1 MKFRI
6 IPYVVILAVLFNC
19 KSNLKAIQSITSII
33 DPANSASILDKLSP
47 SAIKDSLNGFSSFSI
62 DSLKQRLLND
72 SVIFLHKN
80 KLDFLKTLEFNKD
93 LDTIFLTNMYINS
106 PLGGNITS
114 YQYNVLKND
123 VIYYEIKNL
132 DKNKIQS
139 IELVEGASIRFK
151 HDDIKGKTTIKN
163 KIKILNDNTLT
174 INVSNNGFFKNK
186 GFFGSNIKIQLK
198 KLAKPIRYKSE
209 IIKDTVFE
217 KITVKVEKKDT
228 IYKIISN
235 LEFDIAPRLD
245 LTKKHSL
252 KLPITISTDNEL
264 LGWGYWIGLKA
275 SDSLDIT
282 DDQNNVLINFA
293 KHELL
298 KSSEPP
304 ALPVSESI
312 DISLIINNRSLDTRS
327 LNYASNYAFYQTDNL
342 IKKSKQKGDILLVNN
357 SNIYSHKIRFLLL
370 YVAKKKYMVSVEKKI
385 FSIEDRIKISLLSN
399 E

>member
-6 IPYVVILAVLFNC
+6 IPYVVILAILFNC

-47 SAIKDSLNGFSSFSI
+47 SAIKDSLKGFTSFSI

-93 LDTIFLTNMYINS
+93 LDTIFLTNMYIKS

-151 HDDIKGKTTIKN
+151 HDDIEGKTTIKN

-174 INVSNNGFFKNK
+174 INISNNGFFKNK

-198 KLAKPIRYKSE
+198 KLAKPIKYKSE

-342 IKKSKQKGDILLVNN
+342 VKKSKQKGDILLVNN

>member
-6 IPYVVILAVLFNC
+6 IPYVVILAILFNC

-47 SAIKDSLNGFSSFSI
+47 SAIKDSLKGFSSFSI

-93 LDTIFLTNMYINS
+93 LDTIFLTNMYIKS

-151 HDDIKGKTTIKN
+151 HDDIEGKTTIKNKIKNLDKNKIQSIELVEGASIRFKHDDIEGKTTIKN

-174 INVSNNGFFKNK
+174 INISNNGFFKNK

-198 KLAKPIRYKSE
+198 KLAKPIKYKSE

-282 DDQNNVLINFA
+282 DDQNNI
-293 KHELL
+293 
-298 KSSEPP
+298 
-304 ALPVSESI
+304 
-312 DISLIINNRSLDTRS
+312 
-327 LNYASNYAFYQTDNL
+327 
-342 IKKSKQKGDILLVNN
+342 
-357 SNIYSHKIRFLLL
+357 
-370 YVAKKKYMVSVEKKI
+370 
-385 FSIEDRIKISLLSN
+385 
-399 E
+399 